1 MCKSVQNLPSITMAS
16 SGRRKEE
23 EEEEEEEG
31 RGLQIWRAASDM
43 LNRQDVT

>member
-1 MCKSVQNLPSITMAS
+1 MAS
-16 SGRRKEE
+16 SGRRKEEE